1 MNAESSLSLATESTP
16 EGEQTLVPGVAPISP
31 RERLEA
37 EMRAPLQPR
46 RVQQPMTIGLFD
58 ENARRQLH
66 LF

>member
-1 MNAESSLSLATESTP
+1 MTGMSIFLATETTP

-46 RVQQPMTIGLFD
+46 CMQQPMTIGLFD
-58 ENARRQLH
+58 ADRRRQLH

>member
-1 MNAESSLSLATESTP
+1 MSGSRGLQSEPTP

-37 EMRAPLQPR
+37 EMRAPLQPQR
-46 RVQQPMTIGLFD
+46 TQQPMTIGLFD
-58 ENARRQLH
+58 KDRRRQLH

>member
-1 MNAESSLSLATESTP
+1 MTAETSPSLATEPTP

-37 EMRAPLQPR
+37 EMRTALQPR
-46 RVQQPMTIGLFD
+46 LTQQPMTIGLFD
-58 ENARRQLH
+58 ENGRRQLH